1 MTWLH
6 REDLEQLEIERL
18 ATVAAFSR
26 ESGGRRLPEPKDPV
40 RTCFQ
45 RDRDRIIHSSAFRR
59 LQHKTQVFAADEGD
73 HFRSRMTHSL
83 EVSQMARS
91 AANALR
97 LNADLAEAI
106 ALAHDLGHPP
116 FGHVGEE
123 ALNELMGDDGGF
135 RHNAQGVRI
144 VDQLED
150 RHGRG
155 YGLNLTFALRSSL
168 LKGRIPEEFP
178 LSPDLLPRATPPL
191 EAKVVDRCDRIAYLC
206 HDLDDAIHAG
216 VVRVEEAQGLTLWQD
231 AADRSDSPEM
241 ARVYSEIVAIL
252 MHDLVKAC
260 DESLTSSGE
269 EPAIG
274 LSNAMRVKSDELL
287 TFLRERFYCSA
298 RVLDAM
304 ASGRDKIKSCFADL
318 VKNPQTVPEMMRRR
332 AGECS
337 TRRLVCD
344 YVSGMTDRFLM
355 QQ

>member
-1 MTWLH
+1 MTWLR
-6 REDLEQLEIERL
+6 REDLEQLELERL
-18 ATVAAFSR
+18 APCAAFSR
-26 ESGGRRLPEPKDPV
+26 ENGGRRMPEPEDPV

-73 HFRSRMTHSL
+73 HYRSRMTHSL

-116 FGHVGEE
+116 FGHAGEE
-123 ALNELMGDDGGF
+123 ALDELMEGDGGF

-150 RHGRG
+150 RQTRG
-155 YGLNLTFALRSSL
+155 FGLNLTFSLRTSL
-168 LKGRIPEEFP
+168 LKGRIPEGFP
-178 LSPDLLPRATPPL
+178 LSPDLLPHGTPPL
-191 EAKVVDRCDRIAYLC
+191 EAKLVDQCDRIAYLS

-216 VVRVEEAQGLTLWQD
+216 VVQVEEARSLVLWQD
-231 AADRSDSPEM
+231 AANRSDSPDT
-241 ARVYSEIVAIL
+241 ARIYSEIVAIL
-252 MHDLVKAC
+252 MHDLVQAC
-260 DESLTSSGE
+260 DESLICNPEKPEISPSK
-269 EPAIG
+269 
-274 LSNAMRVKSDELL
+274 SMRVKSDELL
-287 TFLRERFYCSA
+287 SFLRKSFYQSP
-298 RVLDAM
+298 RVLHAM

-318 VKNPQTVPEMMRRR
+318 VANPQSLPEMMRRR
-332 AGECS
+332 AGDCS